1 MPSVKAFFLLL
12 AAVHS
17 LVGLGTLLGSC
28 TVPGLAVAIQKSTG
42 TAQAVAART
51 LQRLWVSRPELQAS
65 ILQATAGNRL
75 WLQLLARP
83 SSSHAADTAAQ
94 MLHSIAAG
102 QQQPLDTDVPP
113 QQPPH
118 STSVAPLQP
127 PGQPGAIGTH
137 LGSPHLEQWT
147 CALPT
152 PQELARALCQP
163 LCTSAC
169 QNYLLTLLPLSL
181 QQQVHAL
188 ADLAELPGLVPVLLQ
203 WAGLGDHIPRGS
215 SSEAGQVAS
224 VLLTDL
230 ALYPFAAQQLCQ
242 EGTWTRLA
250 AIIGGEARGRPAR
263 AKAAAARLVAN
274 AAVTLDGQM
283 VACMTGQW
291 EAPTPLTQ
299 QSPEDRLA
307 KPLLGQESP
316 TGSKAKLRLALQNPG
331 ASLTEP
337 LMAQLRMLD
346 GLLQHGTQ
354 EEQIAA
360 ALAMQS
366 LAEASTAA
374 AMQLAQQGSLQALL
388 SIATATSSSALRMS
402 AALAALGLSQRGVA
416 GPLRLAPTELAA
428 LRTSAERTDQLVPV
442 QILHS
447 LLDLAESSAARS
459 QAATLPW
466 APTTSIAICSIQS
479 GACHAVHAT
488 VSGVLG
494 PSIPQLVAER
504 TSQGIAAQLVA
515 GTAAPVVTLG
525 EDLVPQARPDSTLR
539 LAACF
544 AMEAGPKQAE
554 SSAWMVF
561 RLSGAGAGST
571 WHPGWNVLN
580 NVGRLPALLRL
591 ADLASP
597 GMALRSWLT
606 LGQIQMTDWWRST
619 VKPAASLAMTQAHA
633 CWTIV
638 VLPPMQAAARLIL
651 NQLAAVG
658 NAAYGWLL
666 VPLTQLAQGIWHGIF
681 MPALRSLFNIITVLV
696 NAAFHALD
704 VHVVQ
709 PLSPIVLD
717 HVLRPLASFF
727 IAFVWPLLC
736 LVLAATFAYAHLRD
750 RQPNRAG
757 GH

>member
-1 MPSVKAFFLLL
+1 
-12 AAVHS
+12 
-17 LVGLGTLLGSC
+17 
-28 TVPGLAVAIQKSTG
+28 
-42 TAQAVAART
+42 
-51 LQRLWVSRPELQAS
+51 
-65 ILQATAGNRL
+65 
-75 WLQLLARP
+75 
-83 SSSHAADTAAQ
+83 
-94 MLHSIAAG
+94 
-102 QQQPLDTDVPP
+102 
-113 QQPPH
+113 
-118 STSVAPLQP
+118 
-127 PGQPGAIGTH
+127 
-137 LGSPHLEQWT
+137 
-147 CALPT
+147 
-152 PQELARALCQP
+152 
-163 LCTSAC
+163 
-169 QNYLLTLLPLSL
+169 
-181 QQQVHAL
+181 
-188 ADLAELPGLVPVLLQ
+188 
-203 WAGLGDHIPRGS
+203 
-215 SSEAGQVAS
+215 
-224 VLLTDL
+224 
-230 ALYPFAAQQLCQ
+230 
-242 EGTWTRLA
+242 
-250 AIIGGEARGRPAR
+250 
-263 AKAAAARLVAN
+263 
-274 AAVTLDGQM
+274 
-283 VACMTGQW
+283 
-291 EAPTPLTQ
+291 
-299 QSPEDRLA
+299 
-307 KPLLGQESP
+307 
-316 TGSKAKLRLALQNPG
+316 
-331 ASLTEP
+331 
-337 LMAQLRMLD
+337 
-346 GLLQHGTQ
+346 
-354 EEQIAA
+354 
-360 ALAMQS
+360 
-366 LAEASTAA
+366 
-374 AMQLAQQGSLQALL
+374 
-388 SIATATSSSALRMS
+388 MS

-459 QAATLPW
+459 QAATLP

-494 PSIPQLVAER
+494 PSIPRLVAER

-525 EDLVPQARPDSTLR
+525 KDLVPQARPDSTLR

-571 WHPGWNVLN
+571 WHSGWNVPN

-597 GMALRSWLT
+597 GRALRSWLT

-638 VLPPMQAAARLIL
+638 VLHPMQAAARLIL

-666 VPLTQLAQGIWHGIF
+666 VPLTQLAQGIWHGII

-727 IAFVWPLLC
+727 LHLCGRCCVWC
-736 LVLAATFAYAHLRD
+736 LQQPFADAHLRE